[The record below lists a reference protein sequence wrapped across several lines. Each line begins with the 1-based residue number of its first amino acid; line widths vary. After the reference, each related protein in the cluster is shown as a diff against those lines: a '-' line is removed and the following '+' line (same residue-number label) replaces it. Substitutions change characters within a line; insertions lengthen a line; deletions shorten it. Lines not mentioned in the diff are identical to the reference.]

1 MSKSNQYDVII
12 VGAGPAGTSTALHL
26 AQIAPELIP
35 HTLILEKAVHPRPK
49 LCGGGILQ
57 DGEVILS
64 QLGLDITGLPHVDT
78 SWAHFEFGGKGMAMR
93 SRDDSAY
100 AFRIV
105 RRHEFDAW
113 LVGKVK
119 DKGFEIRQG
128 VSVKNIVVNA
138 GNVIVETDAG
148 SFAARVVVGADGT
161 NGVVR
166 RSIVPR
172 EAPHTARL
180 LEVVTPPSPQ
190 SPSIQ
195 SDSYFEFQVVPQG
208 VQGYVWDFPA
218 IEKGQPIRVRG
229 IYDSNMDPSAQRV
242 TLRDALSNEFE
253 RHGYNLNDFKLQ
265 GHPIRWFEADSVFSA
280 PRVILAGDAA
290 GADALFGEGISPA
303 LGYGA
308 LAAQA
313 IQGAFAK
320 NDFSFKDY
328 RQRILQSELGKA
340 LRLRTWFARRVYNMR
355 SPIIQ
360 SFLWQRVTLVLKW
373 IVQTFLIDWAKREQ
387 QKATRRP

>member
-1 MSKSNQYDVII
+1 MSKPNQYDVII

-26 AQIAPELIP
+26 AKIAPELISR
-35 HTLILEKAVHPRPK
+35 TLILEKAVHPRPK
-49 LCGGGILQ
+49 LCGGGVLM

-64 QLGLDITGLPHVDT
+64 QLGLDITELPHVDT
-78 SWAHFEFGGKGMAMR
+78 SWAHFDFDGKGMAMR
-93 SRDDSAY
+93 SRDESTY
-100 AFRIV
+100 AFRII
-105 RRHEFDAW
+105 RRYEFDAW
-113 LVGKVK
+113 LVSKVK
-119 DKGFEIRQG
+119 EKGFEIQEG
-128 VSVKNIVVNA
+128 VSVKNIIPNSD
-138 GNVIVETDAG
+138 GVIVETDAG

-180 LEVVTPPSPQ
+180 LEIVTPPNPKSPN
-190 SPSIQ
+190 IQ
-195 SDSYFEFQVVPQG
+195 TDSYFEFQVVPQG
-208 VQGYVWDFPA
+208 IQGYVWDFPA

-229 IYDSNMDPSAQRV
+229 IYDSNVNPSARQV
-242 TLRDALSNEFE
+242 NLRDALADEFK
-253 RHGYNLNDFKLQ
+253 RHGYDLKDFKLQ
-265 GHPIRWFEADSVFSA
+265 GHPIRWFEAGSVFSA
-280 PRVILAGDAA
+280 PHVVLAGDAA
-290 GADALFGEGISPA
+290 GVDSLFGEGISPA

-313 IQGAFAK
+313 IRDAFAK

-328 RQRILQSELGKA
+328 NQRILQSELGKA
-340 LRLRTWFARRVYNMR
+340 LRLRTWFARQVYNMR

-360 SFLWQRVTLVLKW
+360 SFLWHRITPVLKW

-387 QKATRRP
+387 QKATRSR

>member
-26 AQIAPELIP
+26 AQIAPELISR
-35 HTLILEKAVHPRPK
+35 TLILEKAVHPRPK
-49 LCGGGILQ
+49 LCGGGVLQ

-64 QLGLDITGLPHVDT
+64 QLGLDLTELPHVDA

-93 SRDDSAY
+93 SRDDGTY
-100 AFRIV
+100 AFRVI

-113 LVGKVK
+113 LAGKVRE
-119 DKGFEIRQG
+119 KGFEIQEG
-128 VSVKNIVVNA
+128 VLVKNIISNSES
-138 GNVIVETDAG
+138 VIVETDKG
-148 SFAARVVVGADGT
+148 SFAAQVVVGADGT

-166 RSIVPR
+166 RSIVSR

-180 LEVVTPPSPQ
+180 LEIVTPPNPKSPN
-190 SPSIQ
+190 IQ
-195 SDSYFEFQVVPQG
+195 TDSYFEFQVVPQG
-208 VQGYVWDFPA
+208 IQGYVWDFPA
-218 IEKGQPIRVRG
+218 IEKGRPIRVRG
-229 IYDSNMDPSAQRV
+229 IYDSNMNPSAHRV
-242 TLRDALSNEFE
+242 ALRDALSDEFK

-265 GHPIRWFEADSVFSA
+265 GHPIRWFEANSVFSA
-280 PRVILAGDAA
+280 PHIILAGDAA

-308 LAAQA
+308 LAARA
-313 IQGAFAK
+313 IQDAFVK
-320 NDFSFKDY
+320 NDFSFNDY

-340 LRLRTWFARRVYNMR
+340 LRLRTWFAYQVYNMR

-360 SFLWQRVTLVLKW
+360 SFLWHRVTLVLKW

-387 QKATRRP
+387 QKTTRSS